1 MSVVADTHAL
11 IWYLDAPQELSSAAL
26 AALDAAANTSGEH
39 VFISV
44 ITLIEIQYLTEKG
57 RLKPDVLVR
66 IEQELDELDP
76 IVVTVALDRMIAKT
90 MASIARDLVPDMPD
104 RIIAA
109 TARALGL
116 PLVTRD
122 LGIRRAGLTT
132 IW

>member
-1 MSVVADTHAL
+1 
-11 IWYLDAPQELSSAAL
+11 
-26 AALDAAANTSGEH
+26 
-39 VFISV
+39 
-44 ITLIEIQYLTEKG
+44 
-57 RLKPDVLVR
+57 
-66 IEQELDELDP
+66 DELDP